1 MSLSDL
7 TFSSPR
13 KALSDKSDDEF
24 EKFLNDVKFKFKIY
38 SLISLDFFSL
48 VFYI

>member
-24 EKFLNDVKFKFKIY
+24 EKFLNDVRKKLKLLKVKK
-38 SLISLDFFSL
+38 SN
-48 VFYI
+48 